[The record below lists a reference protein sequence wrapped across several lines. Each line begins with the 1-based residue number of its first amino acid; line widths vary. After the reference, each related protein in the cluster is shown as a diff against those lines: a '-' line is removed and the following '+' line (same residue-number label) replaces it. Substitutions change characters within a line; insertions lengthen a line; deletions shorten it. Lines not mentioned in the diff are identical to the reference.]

1 MNETWALPIE
11 NASLSNLSL
20 ASLVTGDSV
29 CLCLD
34 GRVLILGSNTAL
46 TALLCP
52 FFFFFFF
59 LRRLAGRLLS
69 KEFGPVHC
77 NVLSPPHHLAPAA
90 LDIDGSSV

>member
-1 MNETWALPIE
+1 MNETWCLPIE

-52 FFFFFFF
+52 FFFF
-59 LRRLAGRLLS
+59 
-69 KEFGPVHC
+69 
-77 NVLSPPHHLAPAA
+77 
-90 LDIDGSSV
+90 